1 MLTELGSLLTGIE
14 RHVRQEA
21 ACFPPGHL
29 RTFLETF
36 GTPGGAA
43 GPETLLHYFSLY
55 IMRCQVPG
63 PSGSY
68 LQGKG
73 LTGDNG

>member
-1 MLTELGSLLTGIE
+1 M
-14 RHVRQEA
+14 RHEA

-29 RTFLETF
+29 RTVLETF
-36 GTPGGAA
+36 GTPA
-43 GPETLLHYFSLY
+43 GPQTLLHHSSLY

-63 PSGSY
+63 LSGSY

-73 LTGDNG
+73 LTGDSG